1 MTLNTSMARTRGLK
15 FLYVIWS
22 GEFFQ
27 CGLHAPDLPGV
38 LGNGAIAGELSTA
51 GNVVNRLL
59 GPFFG
64 VLT

>member
-1 MTLNTSMARTRGLK
+1 MIQGLK
-15 FLYVIWS
+15 LSFVIRT

-27 CGLHAPDLPGV
+27 RGLHAPDLPGV
-38 LGNGAIAGELSTA
+38 LGDGAIAGELTTA

-64 VLT
+64 VLTWV